1 MQLHYKKINV
11 SDLKVGTRVLYVHT
25 ETACGGY
32 EYVNDSKIIFLN

>member
-1 MQLHYKKINV
+1 MELH
-11 SDLKVGTRVLYVHT
+11 SDRIKVGTRVLYVHT